1 MTSEAE
7 WKRHQLDQL
16 EPLRGLMFELA
27 EYASPSA
34 DWDHD
39 HCEGCWVTFA
49 SFHAPEILHEG
60 YFTTVRLGDK
70 HGEEPGFIKQ
80 ARESGSTV
88 MAKPDDKR
96 WVCEGC
102 FEEFRD
108 ALGWK
113 LKSPA
118 QS

>member
-1 MTSEAE
+1 MSSEAE
-7 WKRHQLDQL
+7 WKQQQLDQL
-16 EPLRGLMFELA
+16 EPLRGLMFQLT
-27 EYASPSA
+27 EYVAPSA

-39 HCEGCWVTFA
+39 HCEGCWATLA
-49 SFHAPEILHEG
+49 SFDAPEILHEG
-60 YFTTVRLGDK
+60 YFTTVHLGDK
-70 HGEEPGFIKQ
+70 PGEEPEFIKH

-88 MAKPDDKR
+88 MAKPDEKR
-96 WVCEGC
+96 WVCQGC

-118 QS
+118 RS